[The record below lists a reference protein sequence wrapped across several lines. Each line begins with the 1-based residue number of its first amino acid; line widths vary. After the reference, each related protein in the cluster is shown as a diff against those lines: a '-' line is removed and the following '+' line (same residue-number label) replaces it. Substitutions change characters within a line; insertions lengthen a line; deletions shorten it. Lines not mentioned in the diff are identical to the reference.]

1 MRDDRIRRGR
11 RPQPVAT
18 GKHPTRVR
26 SGTQS
31 APEAGGFPPM
41 VQKDEVGHSH
51 VRTASRSHVA
61 ELVRSERVSE
71 GTSVLNR
78 QQATDGLN
86 RSEACG
92 ESWFRLDDS
101 GMKIPGIGPRFG
113 RRTES
118 RNRMWIVVAMI
129 HPDGSD
135 RVPDERLRSHVE
147 KITVSCLP
155 AGHRRNGADVLP
167 RTAPRAD
174 VTMDDP
180 GNGSSKWR
188 MDSRVTARNESDR
201 HRADGCGGRP
211 QGHDL

>member
-1 MRDDRIRRGR
+1 
-11 RPQPVAT
+11 
-18 GKHPTRVR
+18 
-26 SGTQS
+26 
-31 APEAGGFPPM
+31 M

-135 RVPDERLRSHVE
+135 RVPDARLRSSVE
-147 KITVSCLP
+147 KIHCYHIQVF
-155 AGHRRNGADVLP
+155 
-167 RTAPRAD
+167 
-174 VTMDDP
+174 
-180 GNGSSKWR
+180 
-188 MDSRVTARNESDR
+188 
-201 HRADGCGGRP
+201 
-211 QGHDL
+211 